1 MSSTCSTNLPRIM
14 LRIFLLALLL
24 AAAPAWAQPADENTL
39 FEQGNR
45 AYAEGDY
52 GAAREA
58 YDQLVKAGSRNPA
71 VFLNLGHADFRLGRD
86 VAAAINYRRALALE
100 PGNSAARS
108 SLEHV
113 LGKLGVPAP
122 GLGAAEVIG
131 KYISFDLLALIG
143 SMLFWLG
150 IILVVFAVFSV
161 KRRPGLAVLGVL
173 IAIAGATLVAAAWA
187 GDSRVALAKTSIVV
201 GDAVD
206 ARSTPADNAQ
216 KLADLPMGTPVRVI
230 AARDDWSLVRLP
242 VGVDGWVRSAALEPV
257 FPGALPGNP

>member
-1 MSSTCSTNLPRIM
+1 M
-14 LRIFLLALLL
+14 LRKILPCFLAL
-24 AAAPAWAQPADENTL
+24 ATAVAQPAEVNAV

-52 GAAREA
+52 GAARDA
-58 YDQLVKAGSRNPA
+58 YEQLVKAGSRDPA

-86 VAAAINYRRALALE
+86 VSAAINYRRALALD
-100 PGNSAARS
+100 PANTAARS

-113 LGKLGVPAP
+113 MGKLGVPAP
-122 GLGAAEVIG
+122 GLGAAEIVG

-161 KRRPGLAVLGVL
+161 TRRPGLAVLGVL
-173 IAIAGATLVAAAWA
+173 VAIVGATLVAAAWA
-187 GDSRVALAKTSIVV
+187 GDSRVALAKTSIVI

-257 FPGALPGNP
+257 FPGALPEAP

>member
-1 MSSTCSTNLPRIM
+1 MFKK
-14 LRIFLLALLL
+14 FLLPLLVSIST
-24 AAAPAWAQPADENTL
+24 AAAQPADENVL

-52 GAAREA
+52 GAARES
-58 YDQLVKAGSRNPA
+58 YEQLVKAGSRNPA

-86 VAAAINYRRALALE
+86 VPAAINYRRALALD
-100 PGNSAARS
+100 PSNSAARS

-113 LGKLGVPAP
+113 LDKLGVPAP
-122 GLGAAEVIG
+122 GLGAAEIVG
-131 KYISFDLLALIG
+131 QYISFDLLSLIG

-150 IILVVFAVFSV
+150 TLTLVFALFSV
-161 KRRPGLAVLGVL
+161 KKRTGLAALGVFTAL
-173 IAIAGATLVAAAWA
+173 VGATLVALSWA
-187 GDSRVALAKTSIVV
+187 GDSRIALAKTSIVV

-216 KLADLPMGTPVRVI
+216 KLADLPLGTPVRVI

-242 VGVDGWVRSAALEPV
+242 LGVDGWVRSSALEPV
-257 FPGALPGNP
+257 FPGALPGTQ